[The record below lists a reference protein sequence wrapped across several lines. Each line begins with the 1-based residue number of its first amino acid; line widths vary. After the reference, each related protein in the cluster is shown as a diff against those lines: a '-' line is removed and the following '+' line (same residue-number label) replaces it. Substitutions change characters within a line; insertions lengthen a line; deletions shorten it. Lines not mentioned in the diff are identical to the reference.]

1 MSFRIEKKYKLTK
14 FEQKSLKEGLIM
26 RGMEELY
33 PKRAINSCYFDSH
46 DLRCFYDS
54 DEGVLPRKKIR
65 LRWYENKKKI
75 TKEIKVSSIEGRF
88 KTSENFY
95 DYKFLEKFNFSIY
108 DKDYGTLYPKIIISY
123 YREYFLIKNI
133 RITFDSNIKYTNLNC
148 LNSGF
153 CFNDQETVMEVKADL
168 NNSLSKLEGFIDLP
182 TSRFSKYCRGIAL
195 CKKY

>member
-1 MSFRIEKKYKLTK
+1 MSFRIEKKFKLTK
-14 FEQKSLKEGLIM
+14 FEQKSLKEGLIK
-26 RGMEELY
+26 RGMKELY

-65 LRWYENKKKI
+65 LRWYENKDKI

-88 KTSENFY
+88 KTSEKFY
-95 DYKFLEKFNFSIY
+95 DYKFLEKFNYSIY
-108 DKDYGTLYPKIIISY
+108 DKVYGNLYPKIIISY
-123 YREYFLIKNI
+123 YREYFLLNNI

-148 LNSGF
+148 LSGF
-153 CFNDQETVMEVKADL
+153 FFNDQETVMEVKADL
-168 NNSLSKLEGFIDLP
+168 SNSLTKLEGFIDLP

-195 CKKY
+195 CKNY

>member
-14 FEQKSLKEGLIM
+14 FEQESLKKDLIIK
-26 RGMEELY
+26 GMKELY
-33 PKRAINSCYFDSH
+33 PKRAINSCYFDSN

-95 DYKFLEKFNFSIY
+95 DYNFLEKFNQ
-108 DKDYGTLYPKIIISY
+108 KI
-123 YREYFLIKNI
+123 
-133 RITFDSNIKYTNLNC
+133 
-148 LNSGF
+148 
-153 CFNDQETVMEVKADL
+153 V
-168 NNSLSKLEGFIDLP
+168 
-182 TSRFSKYCRGIAL
+182 
-195 CKKY
+195 

>member
-1 MSFRIEKKYKLTK
+1 MSFRIEKKFKLTK
-14 FEQKSLKEGLIM
+14 FEQKSLKESLIM
-26 RGMEELY
+26 RGMKELY

-95 DYKFLEKFNFSIY
+95 DYKFLEKFNYSIY
-108 DKDYGTLYPKIIISY
+108 DKVYGNLYPKIIISY
-123 YREYFLIKNI
+123 YREYFLLNNI

-148 LNSGF
+148 LSGF
-153 CFNDQETVMEVKADL
+153 FFNDQETVMEVKADL
-168 NNSLSKLEGFIDLP
+168 SNSLTKLEGFIDLP
-182 TSRFSKYCRGIAL
+182 TSRFSKYCRGISL
-195 CKKY
+195 CKNI

>member
-26 RGMEELY
+26 RGMKELY

-95 DYKFLEKFNFSIY
+95 DYKFLEKLNFSIF
-108 DKDYGTLYPKIIISY
+108 DKDYGNLYPKIIISY
-123 YREYFLIKNI
+123 YREYYLLKNI

-148 LNSGF
+148 LSSGF
-153 CFNDQETVMEVKADL
+153 YFNDQESVMEVKADL

-195 CKKY
+195 CKNY

>member
-1 MSFRIEKKYKLTK
+1 MSFRIEKKFKLTK
-14 FEQKSLKEGLIM
+14 FEQKSLKESLIM
-26 RGMEELY
+26 RGMKELY

-95 DYKFLEKFNFSIY
+95 DYKFLEKLNFSIY
-108 DKDYGTLYPKIIISY
+108 DKDYGNLYPKIIISY
-123 YREYFLIKNI
+123 YREYYLLKNI

-153 CFNDQETVMEVKADL
+153 YFNDQESVMEVKADL
-168 NNSLSKLEGFIDLP
+168 SNSLTKLEGFIDLP
-182 TSRFSKYCRGIAL
+182 TSRFSKYCRGISL
-195 CKKY
+195 CKN

>member
-1 MSFRIEKKYKLTK
+1 MSFRIEKKFKLTK
-14 FEQKSLKEGLIM
+14 FEQKSLKEGLVM
-26 RGMEELY
+26 RGMKELY

-75 TKEIKVSSIEGRF
+75 IKEMKVSSIEGRF

-95 DYKFLEKFNFSIY
+95 DYKFLEKFNYSIY
-108 DKDYGTLYPKIIISY
+108 DKDYGILYPKIIISY
-123 YREYFLIKNI
+123 YREYFLLKNI

-148 LNSGF
+148 LKGF
-153 CFNDQETVMEVKADL
+153 YFNDQETVMEVKADF
-168 NNSLSKLEGFIDLP
+168 NKSLSTLEGFIDLP

-195 CKKY
+195 CKNY

>member
-1 MSFRIEKKYKLTK
+1 MSFRIEKKFKLTK
-14 FEQKSLKEGLIM
+14 FEQKSLKESLIM
-26 RGMEELY
+26 RGMKELY

-88 KTSENFY
+88 KTTENFY
-95 DYKFLEKFNFSIY
+95 DYKFLEKNNYSIY
-108 DKDYGTLYPKIIISY
+108 DKVYGNLYPKIIISY
-123 YREYFLIKNI
+123 YREYFLLNNI

-148 LNSGF
+148 LSGF
-153 CFNDQETVMEVKADL
+153 FFNDQETVMEVKADL
-168 NNSLSKLEGFIDLP
+168 SNSLTKLEGFIDLP
-182 TSRFSKYCRGIAL
+182 TSRFSKYCRGISL
-195 CKKY
+195 CKNI

>member
-33 PKRAINSCYFDSH
+33 PKRVINSCYFDSH

-75 TKEIKVSSIEGRF
+75 SKEIKVSSIEGRF

-95 DYKFLEKFNFSIY
+95 DYKFLENFLMSI
-108 DKDYGTLYPKIIISY
+108 LLAN
-123 YREYFLIKNI
+123 LI
-133 RITFDSNIKYTNLNC
+133 L
-148 LNSGF
+148 
-153 CFNDQETVMEVKADL
+153 Q
-168 NNSLSKLEGFIDLP
+168 
-182 TSRFSKYCRGIAL
+182 
-195 CKKY
+195 